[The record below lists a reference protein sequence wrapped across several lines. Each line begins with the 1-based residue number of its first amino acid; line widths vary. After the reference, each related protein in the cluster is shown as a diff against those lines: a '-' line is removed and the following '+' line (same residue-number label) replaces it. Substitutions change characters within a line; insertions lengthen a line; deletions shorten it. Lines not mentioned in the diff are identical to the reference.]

1 MAVLTKKQ
9 EKFFEKLF
17 YDEAKLQRIVSE
29 LHAARVSDAKN
40 SADPTAKETIARLEN
55 VVSVM
60 GYDDPAAWLE
70 VAGENWGK
78 YRHTLVGKA
87 MARRYKRR
95 EIWTSTCIMAL
106 RNKPVKRRN
115 KGGYFSVRRE
125 LPVPAVCRIISRI
138 AG

>member
-17 YDEAKLQRIVSE
+17 YDEANLQRIVSE

-55 VVSVM
+55 IVSVM

-95 EIWTSTCIMAL
+95 EIWTRTCIMENISDGLYFKLRKEFLVSAAL
-106 RNKPVKRRN
+106 FAAK
-115 KGGYFSVRRE
+115 KG
-125 LPVPAVCRIISRI
+125 LL
-138 AG
+138 

>member
-29 LHAARVSDAKN
+29 LHAARVSDAQN

-95 EIWTSTCIMAL
+95 EIWTRTCIMENISDGLYFKLRKEFLISAAL
-106 RNKPVKRRN
+106 FAAKKSLE
-115 KGGYFSVRRE
+115 F
-125 LPVPAVCRIISRI
+125 
-138 AG
+138 

>member
-95 EIWTSTCIMAL
+95 EIWTSTCIMENISDGLYFKLRKEFLISAAL
-106 RNKPVKRRN
+106 
-115 KGGYFSVRRE
+115 
-125 LPVPAVCRIISRI
+125 I
-138 AG
+138 AAKKSLKF

>member
-9 EKFFEKLF
+9 EKFFDKLF
-17 YDEAKLQRIVSE
+17 YDEPKLERIVSE
-29 LHAARVSDAKN
+29 LHIARVTDAKN

-70 VAGENWGK
+70 VASLTWGK
-78 YRHTLVGKA
+78 YRHTLLGKA

-95 EIWTSTCIMAL
+95 EIWTRTCIMENISDGLYFKWRKEFLISAAL
-106 RNKPVKRRN
+106 FAAKKNLK
-115 KGGYFSVRRE
+115 F
-125 LPVPAVCRIISRI
+125 
-138 AG
+138 